1 MVPGLHSDLSKLFD
15 LHGRVAIVTGGSR
28 GLGRAMALGLAK
40 AGASV
45 VVASRKKDSCDA
57 VVAEIE
63 GLHVDAKALA
73 VAVRMQEADD
83 IKSLVNATVAE
94 FGHLDIVINNAGT
107 VLDRDLDGI
116 EPATFIG
123 ALSTNLLGPLLLVQ
137 AARTHLAA
145 RGYGAVVNISSIAGF
160 SGSRGRYLYPPA
172 KAALAQVT
180 KSLALD
186 LAAEKIRVNA
196 ISPGTFRTDMVEK
209 AFDTPML
216 DRIATGIP
224 AGRIA
229 DPHEIVGPAL
239 LLVSDAGSF
248 ITGEVL
254 TVDGGA
260 TA

>member
-1 MVPGLHSDLSKLFD
+1 MHADLSSLFD
-15 LHGRVAIVTGGSR
+15 LSGRVAIVTGGSR

-45 VVASRKKDSCDA
+45 VVASRKREACEG
-57 VVAEIE
+57 VVAEIAA
-63 GLHVDAKALA
+63 LDTKARGFA

-83 IKSLVNATVAE
+83 IKGLVDTTIAE
-94 FGHLDIVINNAGT
+94 FGRIDIVINNAGT
-107 VLDRDLDGI
+107 VLDRSLETLD
-116 EPATFIG
+116 PTAFVG
-123 ALSTNLLGPLLLVQ
+123 ALTTNLLGPLLLVQ
-137 AARTHLAA
+137 AARPHLAA
-145 RGYGAVVNISSIAGF
+145 SGHGAVVNISSIAGF
-160 SGSRGRYLYPPA
+160 AGSRGRYLYPPA
-172 KAALAQVT
+172 KAALAQAT

-186 LAAEKIRVNA
+186 LAAENIRVNA

-209 AFDTPML
+209 AFDDAML
-216 DRIATGIP
+216 GRIATAIP

-229 DPHEIVGPAL
+229 DPNEIVGPAL

>member
-1 MVPGLHSDLSKLFD
+1 MHSDLSNLFD
-15 LHGRVAIVTGGSR
+15 LTGRVAIVTGGSR

-45 VVASRKKDSCDA
+45 VVASRKKEACDA
-57 VVAEIE
+57 VVAEINAL
-63 GLHVDAKALA
+63 GTPARGLA
-73 VAVRMQEADD
+73 VAVRMQEPDD
-83 IKSLVNATVAE
+83 VKMLVDAAVSE
-94 FGHLDIVINNAGT
+94 FGRLEIVINNAGT
-107 VLDRDLDGI
+107 VLERTLDTLD
-116 EPATFIG
+116 PTAFAG
-123 ALSTNLLGPLLLVQ
+123 AFATNLLGPLLLIQ
-137 AARTHLAA
+137 AARPHLAKS
-145 RGYGAVVNISSIAGF
+145 GNGAVVNISSIAAF
-160 SGSRGRYLYPPA
+160 AGSRGRYLYPPA
-172 KAALAQVT
+172 KVALAQTT

-186 LAAEKIRVNA
+186 LAPEKIRVNA

-209 AFDTPML
+209 AFDDATL
-216 DRIATGIP
+216 RRIASTVA

-229 DPHEIVGPAL
+229 DPNEIVGPAL